1 MPVAIITRYHGPTN
15 TRGARISADAG
26 MGRRCSI
33 PYDHAAYNPHDVAA
47 LALCAKMGWEG
58 DLTRSGAPDG
68 HGNVYT
74 FIDVQNYHRVE
85 NPTVSKALPFHRG
98 ISQES

>member
-1 MPVAIITRYHGPTN
+1 MSQTMSREIPLVKRE
-15 TRGARISADAG
+15 SA
-26 MGRRCSI
+26 
-33 PYDHAAYNPHDVAA
+33 
-47 LALCAKMGWEG
+47 LL
-58 DLTRSGAPDG
+58 
-68 HGNVYT
+68 